1 MNFLDY
7 AAVAETACG
16 TSQIEWVR
24 KWKNVARKIINIFL
38 CITQLGKDS
47 FLYFYNFEKKIL
59 CTYLFAKNNNSI
71 SWIFLGFCC
80 VYFVFISQNIQKVA
94 DQHFKDLVSN
104 SMFYFHEKI

>member
-71 SWIFLGFCC
+71 SWIFFRILLRLFCIYIPKHPKSC
-80 VYFVFISQNIQKVA
+80 
-94 DQHFKDLVSN
+94 
-104 SMFYFHEKI
+104 

>member
-1 MNFLDY
+1 M
-7 AAVAETACG
+7 AETACG

-47 FLYFYNFEKKIL
+47 FYTFTILKRKFYVP
-59 CTYLFAKNNNSI
+59 TYLQKIIILFHGF
-71 SWIFLGFCC
+71 FLGFCC

-104 SMFYFHEKI
+104 KNNIFQFHEIFLKKN

>member
-38 CITQLGKDS
+38 CITQLGKI
-47 FLYFYNFEKKIL
+47 FCIEFNFEKK
-59 CTYLFAKNNNSI
+59 
-71 SWIFLGFCC
+71 
-80 VYFVFISQNIQKVA
+80 
-94 DQHFKDLVSN
+94 
-104 SMFYFHEKI
+104 